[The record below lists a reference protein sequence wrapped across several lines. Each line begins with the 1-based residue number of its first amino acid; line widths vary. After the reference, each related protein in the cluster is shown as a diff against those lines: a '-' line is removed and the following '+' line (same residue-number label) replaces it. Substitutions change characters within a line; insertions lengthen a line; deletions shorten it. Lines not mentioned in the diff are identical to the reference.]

1 MRISQQPLQPEA
13 LARARELRQ
22 NQTSAEEYL
31 WFFLRDRKLNGV
43 KFRRQHPIGPYV
55 LDFYARAL
63 KLAVEFDGDQHS
75 VTGRAIYDQQ
85 RTRDLNA
92 AGVRVVRFTN
102 DEVFNNVEGVL
113 DRIWRFAQST

>member
-22 NQTSAEEYL
+22 NQTSAEDSL

-55 LDFYARAL
+55 VDFYARAL
-63 KLAVEFDGDQHS
+63 KLAVEFDGDQH
-75 VTGRAIYDQQ
+75 TEMGRAMYNQQ